1 MVIHKNTRTFNTRL
15 MSLGLIFV
23 FGVPQG
29 TELVTHEMNTCH
41 EVNFILKSF
50 KFQHTNTTQQIVM
63 EGCDNSLS

>member
-1 MVIHKNTRTFNTRL
+1 